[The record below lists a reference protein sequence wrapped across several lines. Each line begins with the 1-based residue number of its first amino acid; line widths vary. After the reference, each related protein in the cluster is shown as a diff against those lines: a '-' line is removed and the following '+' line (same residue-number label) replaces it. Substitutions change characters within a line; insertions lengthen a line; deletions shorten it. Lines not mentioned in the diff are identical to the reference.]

1 MVRAVTVGSRNNV
14 EVEALPADVNIGA
27 FQTPIAD
34 VLRTFTTSVA
44 SVSGVQN
51 VRIASLAL
59 LYFLQC
65 HKGNAD
71 KQRIIYS
78 TFH

>member
-1 MVRAVTVGSRNNV
+1 MVCAVTVGRRNNV

-44 SVSGVQN
+44 TVLSVPNAG
-51 VRIASLAL
+51 IATSAL

-65 HKGNAD
+65 HKRNVD